1 VKEMPW
7 WAWLAVGAVI
17 LIIEV
22 AVQTEFWLAVLGGA
36 ALMVGAVGWV
46 IPEQPVWVQWAQL
59 GVFSILLTVF
69 VRRRLH
75 EKFVGRAPGIAPD
88 LIGESVIAQE
98 TIEPG
103 GTGSVQHRGS
113 VWQARNV
120 GESAIAT
127 GHSARIERVD
137 GVALD
142 IRT

>member
-1 VKEMPW
+1 MPW

-69 VRRRLH
+69 VRRR
-75 EKFVGRAPGIAPD
+75 
-88 LIGESVIAQE
+88 
-98 TIEPG
+98 
-103 GTGSVQHRGS
+103 
-113 VWQARNV
+113 
-120 GESAIAT
+120 
-127 GHSARIERVD
+127 
-137 GVALD
+137 
-142 IRT
+142 